1 MKIAAIFSKIID
13 VSAPASLF
21 AGLAIAIAFSASC
34 GKRGAPQPPRER
46 VTQIVE
52 ISAFQRGTQV
62 ILSWQMPARNAP
74 KGNTLNISRAD
85 VYRLAEPI
93 TLPAQIS
100 EEEFASRSTL
110 IAALPLTDQDFGLK
124 TMTFR
129 DTLQFA
135 GQPARLR
142 YAIRFVNASGQRAG
156 FSNTLVVEPASKIA
170 EAPTDLTA
178 TMSQDAVRLTWQ
190 PPTRNVDGSTP
201 VSVQGYYIYRSPSQ
215 TVPAKQLNTTPI
227 SATSFEDET
236 FEFGKQYYYFV
247 RAVSVGVQAE
257 PVESSESNVVELKPL
272 DTFAPTPPSA
282 LTIAAAPGT
291 ISLFFAVNPEQD
303 IAGYR
308 IYRTTDETQ
317 VKVNWE
323 LLTAEPLKLNT
334 FQDSRVEAGKKYF
347 YYVTAIDSFGNVSEP
362 SEVVSETA
370 P

>member
-1 MKIAAIFSKIID
+1 
-13 VSAPASLF
+13 
-21 AGLAIAIAFSASC
+21 
-34 GKRGAPQPPRER
+34 
-46 VTQIVE
+46 
-52 ISAFQRGTQV
+52 
-62 ILSWQMPARNAP
+62 MPARNAP

-85 VYRLAEPI
+85 IYRLAEPI

-110 IAALPLTDQDFGLK
+110 IAALAVTDQDFGLK
-124 TMTFR
+124 TMSFR

-178 TMSQDAVRLTWQ
+178 TTSQDSVRLEWR
-190 PPTRNVDGSTP
+190 PPSRNVDGSTP
-201 VSVQGYYIYRSPSQ
+201 VSVQGYYVYRSESQ
-215 TVPAKQLNTTPI
+215 TVPAKALNPSPI
-227 SATSFEDET
+227 TATSFEDET

-257 PVESSESNVVELKPL
+257 PVESSESNLVDLRPG
-272 DTFAPTPPSA
+272 DTFAPTPPAA

-291 ISLFFAVNPEQD
+291 ISLFFAVNPEKD

-308 IYRTTDETQ
+308 IYRSLDETEDK
-317 VKVNWE
+317 VKWQLMTAD
-323 LLTAEPLKLNT
+323 LLKTNT
-334 FQDSRVEAGKKYF
+334 FQDSRVESGKKYF
-347 YYVTAIDSFGNVSEP
+347 YYITATDQFGNTSEP